1 MIVRDEN
8 YENESKLVGKLVEE
22 ENLRDLMERF
32 WDISGNSNLG
42 WLDNGEEMPRT
53 YALYADAMRDLMGK
67 DQGLSEDEAKVV
79 WDKVWDDGRRLKSGD
94 IYVIYSNFQDIA
106 NTVLSLKD
114 GLREAWKKKDERM
127 EGRDSEENLEEED
140 ELER

>member
-1 MIVRDEN
+1 MIVRDKN

-79 WDKVWDDGRRLKSGD
+79 WEKVWDDGRSLGSSD
-94 IYVIYSNFQDIA
+94 IYVIYSYFQDIA

-114 GLREAWKKKDERM
+114 GLKGAAC
-127 EGRDSEENLEEED
+127 NLD
-140 ELER
+140 KR

>member
-1 MIVRDEN
+1 MIVRDKN

-53 YALYADAMRDLMGK
+53 YALYADAMRGLMGK

-79 WDKVWDDGRRLKSGD
+79 WEKVWDDGRRLKSSD
-94 IYVIYSNFQDIA
+94 IYVIYSNFQGYRQHG
-106 NTVLSLKD
+106 S
-114 GLREAWKKKDERM
+114 
-127 EGRDSEENLEEED
+127 
-140 ELER
+140 